1 VKRIPPSFEAIH
13 LRDTLVREEVLEN
26 FRISMRP
33 WPPVAM
39 ALVVGI
45 VLIHLAAVQMSGD
58 LTPYAVIDPY
68 TLQQTFYP
76 EWQGALMVFGARAPY
91 EITELHQ
98 YYRLLSCVFLHSDG
112 MHLALNMIALFG
124 LGRLC
129 EAVYGAARFLW
140 LFVFAG
146 LCGSAASMTGEASIA
161 VGASGSVFGLL
172 GAGVVFGLRY
182 KSELPR
188 PLKRIFG
195 RGLIPWVLLNIV
207 IGLNV
212 PQIDNLG
219 HMGGLFG
226 GAILAL
232 WMGNRVI
239 RDEQGHPRN
248 EQWMLAVSV
257 GLVVYTLL
265 RMGQSIQTY
274 L

>member
-1 VKRIPPSFEAIH
+1 
-13 LRDTLVREEVLEN
+13 
-26 FRISMRP
+26 
-33 WPPVAM
+33 
-39 ALVVGI
+39 
-45 VLIHLAAVQMSGD
+45 MS
-58 LTPYAVIDPY
+58 
-68 TLQQTFYP
+68 
-76 EWQGALMVFGARAPY
+76 
-91 EITELHQ
+91 
-98 YYRLLSCVFLHSDG
+98 
-112 MHLALNMIALFG
+112 
-124 LGRLC
+124 
-129 EAVYGAARFLW
+129 
-140 LFVFAG
+140 
-146 LCGSAASMTGEASIA
+146 GEASIA

-182 KSELPR
+182 KNELPQ

-219 HMGGLFG
+219 HMGGMFG

-232 WMGNRVI
+232 LMGNRVI

-248 EQWMLAVSV
+248 EQWMMAVSV
-257 GLVVYTLL
+257 GLVAYTLL